1 MGSLDFL
8 VTYVAACSSGML
20 ASSECGPAWQFGAI
34 GLLLASSITILIAL
48 RVRAYVLSA
57 RG

>member
-20 ASSECGPAWQFGAI
+20 ASSECGPALQFGAI
-34 GLLLASSITILIAL
+34 GFLLVSAIAVLIAL